1 MTQDVDQC
9 MADIAALRETVQQ
22 QASQIASLQQ
32 QLRAMRKWPWSTTLP
47 KVHALE
53 PSAVLVRRLP

>member
-1 MTQDVDQC
+1 